1 MADIEVY
8 AAEIEN
14 DRVRALKV
22 RFKGTGERTIDR
34 DTALAWIL
42 GGHSLITHA
51 GSPHHPVRGHA
62 IERVE
67 VGDEAFLRTDVKLEA
82 ADHLAFPGAGRH

>member
-14 DRVRALKV
+14 HRVRALKV
-22 RFKGTGERTIDR
+22 RFKGTAERTIDR
-34 DTALAWIL
+34 DTALAWL
-42 GGHSLITHA
+42 SGGHSLIAHA
-51 GSPHHPVRGHA
+51 GSPHHPVRGLA

-67 VGDEAFLRTDVKLEA
+67 VGDEAYLRTDVKPEA
-82 ADHLAFPGAGRH
+82 ADHLEFPAAGHH